1 MASTW
6 IIKKTTKD
14 GKPRYRV
21 FYRVGGRESTPR
33 YAGSF
38 KRKED
43 AQKRKNW
50 VTGELAAMRVPDL
63 ATLAEPE
70 PVPRFA
76 EMAVR
81 WQASRVDVRQST
93 VIQHR
98 TALGRCGPI
107 NNLPIDKITPAE
119 IAGLIATLV
128 QDGKARESI
137 RKTVTAIAMVL
148 DFAGIDPNP
157 ARDRITVRLPR
168 DESGEIEPPDA
179 ATVEAVAK
187 RLPLPY
193 LIGLA
198 VLDVSGWRV
207 GAVGQATIADLDE
220 NNNRW
225 LVRAA
230 INKTK
235 TSSWAYLSDDM
246 VQCPELVD
254 VVLTQLPPAE
264 DRDPTALLFP
274 DIGADGARLRT
285 AIARACREAGVPV
298 FSPHDLRHRRISLL
312 HRQGVDW
319 ARIGQRVGQRN
330 LATTANRYT
339 HALVDPREVDWSMTL
354 ALATT
359 AQMTDGGPR

>member
-1 MASTW
+1 MASAW
-6 IIKKTTKD
+6 IAKRPTND

-21 FYRVGGRESTPR
+21 FFRVGGRESVPR
-33 YAGSF
+33 HAGTF

-50 VTGELAAMRVPDL
+50 VIGELAAMRVPDL

-70 PVPRFA
+70 PVATFA
-76 EMAVR
+76 DMAKR

-93 VIQHR
+93 AIQHR
-98 TALGRCGPI
+98 TALGRCGRI
-107 NNLPIDKITPAE
+107 NHLAVDKITPAE
-119 IAGLIATLV
+119 IAGLVVALAD
-128 QDGKARESI
+128 DGKARESI
-137 RKTVTAIAMVL
+137 RKTLTAVAMIL
-148 DFAGIDPNP
+148 DFAGIEPNP

-179 ATVEAVAK
+179 ATVEAVAQ

-207 GAVGQATIADLDE
+207 GVIGQATLGDLDE
-220 NNNRW
+220 KNNRW

-235 TSSWAYLSDDM
+235 TSAWGYLSDDM
-246 VQCPELVD
+246 VSCPDLVN
-254 VVLTQLPPAE
+254 VVIGQLPAVE
-264 DRDPTALLFP
+264 SRDPAALLFP
-274 DIGADGARLRT
+274 DIGTDGARLRT
-285 AIARACREAGVPV
+285 ALARACRDAGVPA

-312 HRQGVDW
+312 HRHGVDW

-339 HALVDPREVDWSMTL
+339 HALIDPREVNWPEMLSRSRN
-354 ALATT
+354 AHISA
-359 AQMTDGGPR
+359 

>member
-1 MASTW
+1 MASAW
-6 IIKKTTKD
+6 IVKRPTKD

-21 FYRVGGRESTPR
+21 FFRVGGRESVPR
-33 YAGSF
+33 DAGTF

-50 VTGELAAMRVPDL
+50 VIGELAAMRVPDL
-63 ATLAEPE
+63 STLAEPE
-70 PVPRFA
+70 PVARFA
-76 EMAVR
+76 EMAAR

-107 NNLPIDKITPAE
+107 NHLPVDKITPVE
-119 IAGLIATLV
+119 VAGLVATLTTE
-128 QDGKARESI
+128 GKARESI
-137 RKTVTAIAMVL
+137 RKTLTAVAMVL
-148 DFAGIDPNP
+148 DFAGIEPNP
-157 ARDRITVRLPR
+157 ARNRINVKLPN
-168 DESGEIEPPDA
+168 DESAEIEPPDA
-179 ATVEAVAK
+179 ATVEAVAQ
-187 RLPLPY
+187 RLTLPY

-207 GAVGQATIADLDE
+207 GVIGQATVGDLDE
-220 NNNRW
+220 KKQRW

-235 TSSWAYLSDDM
+235 NSAWAYLSDDM
-246 VQCPELVD
+246 VASPELVE
-254 VVLTQLPPAE
+254 VVLGQLPAAK
-264 DRDPTALLFP
+264 DRDPNALLFP
-274 DIGADGARLRT
+274 EIGADGARLRT
-285 AIARACREAGVPV
+285 AIARACRDAGVPV

-339 HALVDPREVDWSMTL
+339 HALIDPREVNWSAMLKRIHTS
-354 ALATT
+354 
-359 AQMTDGGPR
+359 